1 MITEKVEYT
10 NPVFADYQDVHP
22 GASAILFGCGPTLK
36 EWQEREY
43 PGVLRV
49 GVNELIFTPIALDY
63 YFVGDNQINHR
74 PQTFGNN
81 KAAYY
86 AYEPRLA
93 KFVRKQTWGSRGEM
107 PRDFTNA
114 LYYWCDMSRNL
125 VRDIVSQPLACCASI
140 SFEAFQ
146 FMLYTGIKRI
156 YFVGHDC
163 NYTRGTFR
171 TASANDAFH
180 LQCGSDIITDWEMVA
195 NEWLPANY
203 PEVEIFSIRP
213 VALKVFPEVTQDEI
227 Y

>member
-1 MITEKVEYT
+1 MISEKTTDT
-10 NPVFADYQDVHP
+10 NPVFADYLDIHLGQ
-22 GASAILFGCGPTLK
+22 SAILFGCGPTLRD
-36 EWQEREY
+36 WQDREY
-43 PGVLRV
+43 PDVVRV

-74 PQTFGNN
+74 PETFAAN

-93 KFVRKQTWGSRGEM
+93 KFVRKQTWGTRGEM
-107 PRDFTNA
+107 PGDIENA
-114 LYYWCDMSRNL
+114 QYYWCDMSRNL
-125 VRDIVSQPLACCASI
+125 VKDIVNQPLACCASI

-146 FMLYTGIKRI
+146 FMLYTGIKRV

-163 NYTRGTFR
+163 SYTNGTFR

-180 LQCGSDIITDWEMVA
+180 QQCGTDIIADWQMVA
-195 NEWLPANY
+195 AEWLPRNY
-203 PEVEIFSIRP
+203 PDVEVFSIRP
-213 VALKVFPEVTQDEI
+213 VALKVFPEVSQDDI